1 MTLGGVELLRA
12 VRRFRRAIS
21 NQSTRRWLGPLVVTG
36 SWLLRLSG
44 MRPRA
49 PKRNVILGLMYLY
62 ALLVL
67 VSIGSV

>member
-1 MTLGGVELLRA
+1 MTLGVVELLRA
-12 VRRFRRAIS
+12 ARRFRRAIS
-21 NQSTRRWLGPLVVTG
+21 NRSTRRWLAPLVDTG

-49 PKRNVILGLMYLY
+49 PKRNVSLGLIYLY

-67 VSIGSV
+67 VSVGSI

>member
-1 MTLGGVELLRA
+1 MTFGGVELLRA

-21 NQSTRRWLGPLVVTG
+21 NQSNRRWLGPLVDAG

-49 PKRNVILGLMYLY
+49 PKRNVILGLIYLY
-62 ALLVL
+62 ALLILASV
-67 VSIGSV
+67 GSV